1 MIRLVIDT
9 DPGVDDAHALM
20 LAAAHPGARIE
31 AVTTVAGNV
40 GLDRTTA
47 NACTVLDALGV
58 DAPVFAGA
66 PRSLMGDDVDASD
79 VHGSDGLGNTNFS
92 PSPRKVA
99 SEHAALA
106 LVRLANESPGEL
118 DLVTLAPLTNVA
130 LAVALDPELPHKYRH
145 LTIMGGSIRGIGNTI
160 HPSAEF
166 NIFTDPEAARIVL
179 RAWPDCTLV
188 SWETCMDHALDEAKV
203 EELMAIQ
210 SDRAD
215 FFRAITAHTFAFIES
230 ALGFKRLISSDAL
243 AMAVAI
249 EPDMLLKSERRF
261 VDVELGGAHTRGQTT
276 VDWSNRTGR
285 EPNVTLAI
293 DVDRTRWNDLMMAAL
308 T

>member
-1 MIRLVIDT
+1 MVRLVIDT

-20 LAAAHPGARIE
+20 LASAHPDAQIE

-40 GLDRTTA
+40 DLDKTTA
-47 NACTVLDALGV
+47 NACIVLDALGV
-58 DAPVFAGA
+58 EAPVFAGA

-79 VHGSDGLGNTNFS
+79 VHGSDGLGNTHFP
-92 PSPRKVA
+92 PSSRPVS

-106 LVRLANESPGEL
+106 LVRLANEFPGEL

-130 LAVALDPELPHKYRH
+130 LAVALDPELPQKYRR
-145 LTIMGGSIRGIGNTI
+145 LTIMGGAIRGMGNTVN
-160 HPSAEF
+160 PSAEF

-179 RAWPDCTLV
+179 RAWPGCTLV
-188 SWETCMDHALDEAKV
+188 SWETCMGHALDEAKV
-203 EELMAIQ
+203 EDLLAIR
-210 SDRAD
+210 SDRAE
-215 FFRAITAHTFAFIES
+215 FFRAITAHTFAFIEG

-249 EPDMLLKSERRF
+249 EPDMVLTSERRY

-276 VDWSNRTGR
+276 VDWFNRTGHA
-285 EPNVTLAI
+285 PNVNLAI
-293 DVDRTRWNDLMMAAL
+293 DIDRARWSNLMTAAL